1 MLKQNANIL
10 GANMKQCTQLESI
23 ETFTIQPNKGK
34 KFTIK
39 KGCILMVT
47 SPSYGNIDGCLI
59 DKTSKAMINSGYY
72 FTNEQISNM
81 FKVIE

>member
-1 MLKQNANIL
+1 
-10 GANMKQCTQLESI
+10 MKQGTQLESI
-23 ETFTIQPNKGK
+23 ETFTIQPNKGR
-34 KFTIK
+34 KFTIN
-39 KGCILMVT
+39 KGCILVVT
-47 SPSYGNIDGCLI
+47 SPSYGNIEGCLI